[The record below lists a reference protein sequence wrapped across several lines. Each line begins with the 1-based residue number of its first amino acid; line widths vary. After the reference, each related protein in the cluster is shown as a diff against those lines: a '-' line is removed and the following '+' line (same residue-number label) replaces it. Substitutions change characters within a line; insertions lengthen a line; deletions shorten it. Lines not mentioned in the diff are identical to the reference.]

1 MARRLAVI
9 GGDAAGMGAATQ
21 AHRLDSAL
29 EIVAFEKTDWTSYSA
44 CGIPYV
50 VGGVVEDL
58 HRLVV
63 RTPQEHRDQSL
74 IDVRTRHEVMAIDL
88 DARRLE
94 VRDHAH
100 SRTIQVPFD
109 ELMLG
114 LGARPIRPD
123 LPGIDLPAVHGVQ
136 TLDDASKLL
145 YQARTSE
152 CRNVVVVGGGYI
164 GLELAE
170 AFVQRGARVS
180 VVEAAPQVLGSLD
193 EDMAAP
199 VESAMRK
206 LGIDVRVGLP
216 VTGFADRIV
225 QTEDGPILADLVVL
239 GLGVEPNSTLAED
252 AGLELGVRNA
262 IRVDTRQRTSAAG
275 VWAAGDCVESFHLV
289 SRRPV
294 YIALGTI
301 ANKQARVAGINLGGG
316 YATFPG
322 VLGTAVTRICST
334 EIGRT
339 GLNEKEARA
348 AGFEYVTAAIDAT
361 TTSGYLPDAPAIRVK
376 LLAEKTTGRV
386 LGAQI
391 VGGRGAA
398 KRIDVVA
405 TAITAGFDVRQV
417 VDLDLGYAP
426 PMGPLWDPV
435 AVAARKALSLL

>member
-21 AHRLDSAL
+21 AHRLDASL
-29 EIVAFEKTDWTSYSA
+29 EIVAFEKGEWTSYSA

-50 VGGVVEDL
+50 VGGLIDEL
-58 HRLVV
+58 EALVV
-63 RTPQEHRDQSL
+63 RTPQEHRDKSL
-74 IDVRTRHEVMAIDL
+74 IDMRTRHEVMAIDL
-88 DARRLE
+88 DKRRLE
-94 VRDHAH
+94 VRDHSH

-136 TLDDASKLL
+136 TLDDAAKLL

-170 AFVQRGARVS
+170 AFVQRGARVT
-180 VVEAAPQVLGSLD
+180 VIEAAPQVMSSLD
-193 EDMAAP
+193 ADMAVP
-199 VESAMRK
+199 IENAMRR

-216 VTGFADRIV
+216 VAGFADRIV
-225 QTEDGPILADLVVL
+225 QTDDGPILADVVVL
-239 GLGVEPNSTLAED
+239 GLGVEPNSSLAEE
-252 AGLELGVRNA
+252 AGIELGVRGA
-262 IRVDTRQRTSAAG
+262 IRVDRRQHTSAEG

-289 SRRPV
+289 SRRHV
-294 YIALGTI
+294 HIALGTI

-322 VLGTAVTRICST
+322 VVGTAVTRICST
-334 EIGRT
+334 EVGRT
-339 GLNEKEARA
+339 GLNEKEAHA
-348 AGFEYVTAAIDAT
+348 AGFEFVTAVIESTNTA
-361 TTSGYLPDAPAIRVK
+361 GYLPDATSVRVK
-376 LLAEKTTGRV
+376 LLAEKKTGRV

-391 VGGRGAA
+391 VGGQGAA
-398 KRIDVVA
+398 KRVDVVA

-426 PMGPLWDPV
+426 PMSPLWDPI
-435 AVAARKALSLL
+435 AVAARKALSML